1 MSYYRIFAIRNSCRG
16 KASENDLTLRPPTD
30 FLITMDG
37 EVRPLQSAL
46 SITKKRDI
54 ARKPDEK
61 FVRQT
66 YYAA

>member
-1 MSYYRIFAIRNSCRG
+1 
-16 KASENDLTLRPPTD
+16 
-30 FLITMDG
+30 MDG